1 MGKLNDRIIQIGLIG
16 GNKVAKYYLQV
27 PLKEED
33 IKKIRIGDFVYFSGE
48 AFTCRSRLHR
58 YIFDEKH
65 VLPFSTKEKN
75 LLIHVGPVIIK
86 ENNRWKLISFMPTS
100 SIRFEKWGARS
111 IKEWGLKAI
120 IGKTT
125 MGEETAAAMK
135 ENICIHVTPQCVSP
149 NLWLGSIE
157 IKDVYLFNE
166 LGTIEATWQFHL
178 NNLGPF
184 LVDMDS
190 EGNNYFDSID
200 KIIENNRKKAY
211 RDLQI
216 LEDFQYTK
224 LY

>member
-1 MGKLNDRIIQIGLIG
+1 MKG
-16 GNKVAKYYLQV
+16 GNELARYYLQV

-33 IKKIRIGDFVYFSGE
+33 IRKIRIGDLVCFSGE

-58 YIFDEKH
+58 YIFDEKN

-75 LLIHVGPVIIK
+75 LLIHVGPVVIK
-86 ENNRWKLISFMPTS
+86 ENNRWKLVSFMPTS
-100 SIRFEKWGARS
+100 SIRFEKWGAKS

-120 IGKTT
+120 VGKTT
-125 MGEETAAAMK
+125 MGKETSVAMK
-135 ENICIHVTPQCVSP
+135 DNVCIHVTPQCVSP
-149 NLWLGSIE
+149 NLWLDSIE
-157 IKDVYLFNE
+157 IEDVYLFDE
-166 LGTIEATWQFHL
+166 LGTIEAAWQLRL

-200 KIIENNRKKAY
+200 TMIEENRKKVY
-211 RDLQI
+211 KDLQI
-216 LEDFQYTK
+216 PENFKYTK